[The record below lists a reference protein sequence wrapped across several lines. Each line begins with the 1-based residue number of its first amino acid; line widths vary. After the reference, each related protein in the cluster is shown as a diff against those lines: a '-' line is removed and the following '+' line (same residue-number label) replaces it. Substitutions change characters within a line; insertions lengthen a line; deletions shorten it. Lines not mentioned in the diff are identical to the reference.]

1 MPIVERTFNEFHK
14 LSTDLKASNYANV
27 PDLPPKTILQVKSE
41 KELLRRKEQ
50 LKFFLQIIFESRMLR
65 NSREFIRFLNL
76 DQLCPE
82 FLINPPALLFQ
93 EKEKANYVVS
103 LIHYIPQH
111 DIFVT
116 VSNNKKV
123 KQAVVKVYS
132 FKKQINDSFT
142 IKQTAGA
149 SNNHENELKTPETQH
164 RTRSFRKED
173 MSLVTNYNID
183 CMS

>member
-1 MPIVERTFNEFHK
+1 
-14 LSTDLKASNYANV
+14 
-27 PDLPPKTILQVKSE
+27 
-41 KELLRRKEQ
+41 
-50 LKFFLQIIFESRMLR
+50 MLR
-65 NSREFIRFLNL
+65 NSREFIRFLIL

-93 EKEKANYVVS
+93 EKEKTNYVVS

-116 VSNNKKV
+116 CSNNKKT
-123 KQAVVKVYS
+123 KQSVVKLYS
-132 FKKQINDSFT
+132 FQKQINDSFT
-142 IKQTAGA
+142 IKHSSGYGKNQ
-149 SNNHENELKTPETQH
+149 NNEMKTTDTQY